1 MRAEPPGGDGFPNT
15 SLRFGGVSSIFLQRV
30 VQEILLCGQG
40 RIDCAKID
48 DERMKDAL
56 VLRYFCD
63 PSVLLADHAL
73 SEQQHGNTDFCTEV
87 ILEYFQSIKVEII
100 NFTGRSQKRLQRI

>member
-1 MRAEPPGGDGFPNT
+1 
-15 SLRFGGVSSIFLQRV
+15 
-30 VQEILLCGQG
+30 
-40 RIDCAKID
+40 
-48 DERMKDAL
+48 MKDAL

-87 ILEYFQSIKVEII
+87 TLEYFQSIKEKMICV
-100 NFTGRSQKRLQRI
+100 TGRSRKLRQRIRGSNQILRKTRKTATHVDCATKLSAVTLT

>member
-1 MRAEPPGGDGFPNT
+1 
-15 SLRFGGVSSIFLQRV
+15 
-30 VQEILLCGQG
+30 
-40 RIDCAKID
+40 
-48 DERMKDAL
+48 MKDAL

-87 ILEYFQSIKVEII
+87 TLEYFQSIKEKCFVSLVGLE
-100 NFTGRSQKRLQRI
+100 NCSREFEGQTRY